1 MLKIASL
8 ITATVFLYSC
18 TSNVEELNQKIPSK
32 PSVINAQNDI
42 KNDTQ
47 NNSEESVVVSNSSSF
62 QSQDYDGNYKRSNSP
77 KAIAKLE
84 NSELKGLD
92 IELILYFSF
101 GESGIDEATTE
112 EIIKHANF
120 MRDNPSLKLSL
131 EGHADER
138 GTREFNLALGEN
150 RALAVKDILSLYDLE
165 SRIEVISYGEE
176 SPISQ
181 EHNESSW
188 KKNRRVEFI
197 YQ

>member
-18 TSNVEELNQKIPSK
+18 TSNVEELSQKISPK
-32 PSVINAQNDI
+32 PSVVNAQDDTQ
-42 KNDTQ
+42 NDTQ
-47 NNSEESVVVSNSSSF
+47 NNSEESVAVSNSSSF
-62 QSQDYDGNYKRSNSP
+62 QSQDYDGNYARSNSQR
-77 KAIAKLE
+77 AIAKLA
-84 NSELKGLD
+84 NSELKNLGNK
-92 IELILYFSF
+92 LILYFSF

-120 MRDNPSLKLSL
+120 MLDNPSLSLRL

-165 SRIEVISYGEE
+165 SRIEVVSYGEE

-181 EHNESSW
+181 EHNESAW
-188 KKNRRVEFI
+188 EKNRRVEFI